1 MHIMKECFVPFRVA
15 FGLQKDSLYTNTF
28 NLKINQLIEGGFIDK
43 WISDEFDKVAKKA
56 QVGLPAAGAKTGKI
70 RDKKKKF
77 KGKKKK
83 EQELSDS

>member
-1 MHIMKECFVPFRVA
+1 MKECFVPFRVA

-56 QVGLPAAGAKTGKI
+56 HVGALINAKPLLFDNLQV
-70 RDKKKKF
+70 
-77 KGKKKK
+77 
-83 EQELSDS
+83 Q